1 MGTRDQLLPSI
12 ARVSPDILIRASLL
26 YPTKKR
32 QQDSLALWLKGIAA
46 KQRQPI
52 NVIWPEKLQY
62 MIFRFFTKGLS
73 IVKSP
78 SFWLETAGAAISA
91 ARYEKADPDTQ
102 TVCNI
107 AVFNCTVIHSL

>member
-52 NVIWPEKLQY
+52 NVIWPEKLQN

-78 SFWLETAGAAISA
+78 SLRPDTKRLTRTPKPFAIS
-91 ARYEKADPDTQ
+91 Q
-102 TVCNI
+102 FLI
-107 AVFNCTVIHSL
+107 AP